1 MDHLGGIGFFVR
13 AAEAG
18 SFAEAARRLG
28 VTPSAVSKAVSRL
41 EDRLGVV
48 LFRRSTRAVELTED
62 GRAFFE
68 RARGGLSEIEQ
79 AEAFLLDRR
88 AAPRGRLRVSM
99 PVAFGHLVVAPMLPG
114 FCARYPDVEVETHST
129 DGFSDLVED
138 GFDVLIR
145 TGRLTDSALMAR
157 KLCETRFV
165 TAAAPAYLAAHG
177 ALETLEALS
186 GHVMLAYVFPTTR
199 RVFDWPFERD
209 GARVTVAPRNGP
221 AFTNADAMIATAEAG
236 GGLVHLQDYMLA
248 PSLAR
253 GTLKP
258 VLTSAVADGGPISAV
273 YLPNRHLSPKV
284 RAFIDMLQEAIAGQ
298 KGEG

>member
-41 EDRLGVV
+41 EDRLGVA
-48 LFRRSTRAVELTED
+48 LFRRSTRAVDLTDD

-68 RARGGLSEIEQ
+68 RARAGLSEIEE

-99 PVAFGHLVVAPMLPG
+99 PVAFGHLVVAPMLPV
-114 FCARYPDVEVETHST
+114 FCVRYPEVEVETHST

-145 TGRLTDSALMAR
+145 TGRLTDSALVAR
-157 KLCETRFV
+157 KLCDTRFV
-165 TAAAPAYLAAHG
+165 TAAAPAYLAARG
-177 ALETLEALS
+177 APETLEALS
-186 GHVMLAYVFPTTR
+186 AHVMLAYVFPTNR
-199 RVFDWPFERD
+199 RVFDWPFKRD
-209 GARVTVAPRNGP
+209 GTQVTLAPRGGP
-221 AFTNADAMIATAEAG
+221 GFTNADAMIAAAEAG
-236 GGLVHLQDYMLA
+236 GGLIHLQDYLLA
-248 PSLAR
+248 PSLVR
-253 GTLKP
+253 GTLRP
-258 VLTSAVADGGPISAV
+258 VLTPFAADGGPISAV
-273 YLPNRHLSPKV
+273 YLPSRQLSPKV
-284 RAFIDMLQEAIAGQ
+284 RAFIDALQEAIAGRE
-298 KGEG
+298 GEV